1 MKPYVGSAVV
11 VIPVSLCLLFRKK
24 MSSLVDVTV
33 RDSLSPF
40 CKEGEKNG
48 EKGQDLYL
56 SVRVKPPVY
65 ISDWQKRNV

>member
-11 VIPVSLCLLFRKK
+11 VIPVALCLLFRKK
-24 MSSLVDVTV
+24 MSSLFDVTV

-40 CKEGEKNG
+40 CREGEKKG

-56 SVRVKPPVY
+56 SIRVKPPVY